1 MSEHSSPVIEAL
13 RDFFAATDAAA
24 LKEAACRIA
33 RSVGAE
39 IPAHTDW
46 TAAEYEFNRL
56 FVGPAALQAPPFAS
70 AWTES
75 DRALMGKA
83 ALEAR
88 ETYHRLG
95 LAVPGE
101 GVIPDDHLA
110 YELEAV
116 LAMKSLLAVRGVAA
130 EADASGNAGPG
141 NDHSDAGVA
150 DLHAW
155 FVGEHLERWLPPFMQ
170 AVRENAEKG
179 GVVAMATDALTVWF
193 ENERTTTAAPRRA

>member
-1 MSEHSSPVIEAL
+1 MSEHSFPVIEAL

-24 LKEAACRIA
+24 LKEAAGRIA
-33 RSVGAE
+33 KSVGAE

-75 DRALMGKA
+75 DRSLMGKA

-116 LAMKSLLAVRGVAA
+116 LAMKAMLTAQ
-130 EADASGNAGPG
+130 AGEP
-141 NDHSDAGVA
+141 DAGIA

-155 FVGEHLERWLPPFMQ
+155 FVGEHLAQWIPPFVRTVRDHA
-170 AVRENAEKG
+170 AVD
-179 GVVAMATDALTVWF
+179 GVVALAADALASWF
-193 ENERTTTAAPRRA
+193 ESERNSTAAPRRG